1 MYDVKYNFIV
11 DVLIW
16 TCIAVFVAHYFHQH
30 MVLFEDRW
38 LGWSFYIFPVA
49 GVTLLP
55 VIVISSLRLVHHRHS
70 DKTEYLTGYCYYIKH
85 LWWIRKRWLWIK
97 SLITSIEIRFFER
110 GSSLCHCLAITIQF
124 GNENILFA
132 LFITIIDPK
141 SFVGNIMT
149 WSGFHWILT
158 KLQVMAPWRL
168 FFCMCSTCIVSM
180 RWPSVFSN
188 RFW

>member
-1 MYDVKYNFIV
+1 MDVH
-11 DVLIW
+11 
-16 TCIAVFVAHYFHQH
+16 C
-30 MVLFEDRW
+30 
-38 LGWSFYIFPVA
+38 
-49 GVTLLP
+49 GVCCTLLP
-55 VIVISSLRLVHHRHS
+55 PTHGALWRQVARVVLLHFPGSWRYFTSGYCHLFVTSCSPQTFRQDRV
-70 DKTEYLTGYCYYIKH
+70 LTGYCYYIKH